1 MRVSQVHILSLKT
14 KAKKRSFNSL
24 ARQGW
29 SYTPECN
36 TRAVFTPSSREFS
49 AGKRAPEKKADLT
62 ASTSFMSPKNA
73 DVNTISTLLPPSPPR
88 LVSDIRRGPRETG
101 LQDLGTVWLG
111 RAPRNQASLKST
123 CILLKGQETQCP
135 ILDTATRIG
144 ANYKNVFRRVH
155 ATPAED
161 STLHTHL
168 KH

>member
-1 MRVSQVHILSLKT
+1 MTPGELVKIEMLQTLQEFQMRKGEQHLV
-14 KAKKRSFNSL
+14 
-24 ARQGW
+24 
-29 SYTPECN
+29 
-36 TRAVFTPSSREFS
+36 
-49 AGKRAPEKKADLT
+49 
-62 ASTSFMSPKNA
+62 
-73 DVNTISTLLPPSPPR
+73 LPPSPPR

-144 ANYKNVFRRVH
+144 ANDKNVFRRVQ